1 MTSMPRIVSLAILTT
16 LIVFL
21 GITFYQIVA
30 PFLLPLFLAAVTAVW
45 SQPLFGYFQKKFRGR
60 DGLAAA
66 VTITTVCLTLFIP
79 MAIGVLSASRQL
91 IRFVDENKDEVVQSV
106 KGMIERVRA
115 SASSDLTASK
125 DQRREWATVW
135 LDNVKPLPDA
145 SASEDERAAALA
157 ERDEILKSIE
167 DELQEASDNAG
178 DWLKE
183 FGKRTLSWAAA
194 GGGGLSGATVHAVTA
209 LVGAIV
215 GFGMFLIAFFYFLCD
230 GSKLMEAT
238 EKLIP
243 VQIDYQRQLVRE
255 FNGVMQAV
263 VSATM
268 FSAIAQGAATAVAL
282 YVVGIHQFFL
292 IFVIATFA
300 SLIPVAGT
308 WMVWGPFAIWFCF
321 THDPDVMKSD
331 YWWLWAYWRPTFL
344 FVIGVGVIGTMDNV
358 IKAYVLQNDTSLHP
372 LLAFVSVFGGMQVM
386 GLWGIFVGPV
396 VACCLH
402 ALIKIFN
409 TELNEFSKERFSK
422 PPPTEEPILAPT
434 VVAVAATAPAATPAK
449 G

>member
-1 MTSMPRIVSLAILTT
+1 MTSMPRIVSLVILTT
-16 LIVFL
+16 LIIFL

-45 SQPLFGYFQKKFRGR
+45 CQPLYAYFQRKCRGR

-66 VTITTVCLTLFIP
+66 VTITVVCLTLFIP
-79 MAIGVLSASRQL
+79 MTVGVLSAARQL
-91 IRFVDENKDEVVQSV
+91 IQFVDTHKDELVNSAKGVV
-106 KGMIERVRA
+106 ERVRA
-115 SASSDLTASK
+115 SASPDGVNSK
-125 DQRREWATVW
+125 DQRREWATVL
-135 LDNVKPLPDA
+135 LDNVKPLPDS
-145 SASEDERAAALA
+145 SASEAERTAALA
-157 ERDEILKSIE
+157 ERDEVLKSIE
-167 DELQEASDNAG
+167 IELQEASENAG

-194 GGGGLSGATVHAVTA
+194 GGGGLSNATVHAVAT
-209 LVGAIV
+209 LVGAFV
-215 GFGMFLIAFFYFLCD
+215 GFGMFLIAFYYFLCD
-230 GSKLMEAT
+230 GSKLMAAT

-243 VQIDYQRQLVRE
+243 VQIDYQRQLIHE
-255 FNGVMQAV
+255 FNSVMQAV

-268 FSAIAQGAATAVAL
+268 LSAIAQGAATALAL

-321 THDPDVMKSD
+321 DHGPDSPHS
-331 YWWLWAYWRPTFL
+331 YGSAIFL
-344 FVIGVGVIGTMDNV
+344 FVVGVAVIGMMDNV

-409 TELNEFSKERFSK
+409 AELSEFSKERFHPSS
-422 PPPTEEPILAPT
+422 PATPSTPIPSPPT
-434 VVAVAATAPAATPAK
+434 AA
-449 G
+449 